1 MLFKLIVDLGGAS
14 EALARPIESAT
25 VMATAGACGRH
36 SARCYLG
43 SAVMADSNLE

>member
-1 MLFKLIVDLGGAS
+1 MWRVV
-14 EALARPIESAT
+14 ARIEI

-43 SAVMADSNLE
+43 RAVMADSDLE